1 MRGLL
6 VKDFR
11 LMLQRKRFFLFLLII
26 ALFMSFSMQENMSMI
41 VGYLTLLSVLFCVST
56 MSYDEYDN
64 CYAFLLSLPVERKT
78 YVREKYI
85 YGLINGFGA
94 WIISVLICTVSRI
107 AQLQSL
113 PTFSQIT
120 ETLSFLLIGQLLLD
134 LIIPLQLKY
143 GMERG
148 RMAMIAV
155 IGSLSLLA
163 LFVVK
168 IMAARGIPLD
178 IYLDKAMTDANA
190 GLLIAAAIAVLIL
203 LTTISILISQ
213 RIMEKKEF

>member
-94 WIISVLICTVSRI
+94 WIISVLIYTVSRI

-163 LFVVK
+163 FFVVK
-168 IMAARGIPLD
+168 IMAAGGIPLD
-178 IYLDKAMTDANA
+178 IYLDNAMTDANA

>member
-1 MRGLL
+1 MSGLL

-11 LMLQRKRFFLFLLII
+11 LMLQRKRFFLFLLLI
-26 ALFMSFSMQENMSMI
+26 ALFMGFSMQENMSMI

-78 YVREKYI
+78 YVKEKYL
-85 YGLINGFGA
+85 YGLLTGIGA
-94 WIISVLICTVSRI
+94 WIISVLICTVCRI
-107 AQLQSL
+107 AKLQSL
-113 PTFSQIT
+113 PAFSQIAEALT
-120 ETLSFLLIGQLLLD
+120 FLVIGQLLLN

-148 RMAMIAV
+148 RMAMIAI
-155 IGSLSLLA
+155 IGSLSLLVFFGA
-163 LFVVK
+163 K

-178 IYLDKAMTDANA
+178 IYLDKAMSGANT
-190 GLLIAAAIAVLIL
+190 GLLILIAIALLVL
-203 LTTISILISQ
+203 LTAISVMISQ